1 MENLEVE
8 KMQTALRK
16 MGNSTGMIVPRA
28 ILGEMGL
35 SVGAA
40 LDLTVEDGRVVATPV
55 TRTLRAGWEEAAEE
69 IGRDE
74 PVDHDWLGFGNAG
87 DVDLEW

>member
-1 MENLEVE
+1 
-8 KMQTALRK
+8 MQTALRK

-28 ILGEMGL
+28 ILGEIGL

-55 TRTLRAGWEEAAEE
+55 KHAPRAGWAEAAGQ
-69 IGRDE
+69 IGREE
-74 PVDHDWLGFGNAG
+74 PVDQDWLGFGNAG
-87 DVDLEW
+87 DADLEW